1 MSSTNTDEGL
11 DIDLSEETE
20 KPRSGSYFSGTTKRQ
35 LSGRTAYI
43 AIAIAAIAGLYHTV
57 TPAPWVG
64 VPGAFVHR
72 PIHLVFMA
80 VLVFFWYEAHTG
92 ESGDR
97 IPWYD
102 WLLVGI
108 TIPSVLYLAYAV
120 EYGDFA
126 ARAGAPTTV
135 DIVFGVLT
143 ILIVLEMT
151 RRTTGIVLPIIAIT
165 FIAYAFL
172 GPIMPGLL
180 AHRGYGVERVVS
192 HLYLSTEGVFGIPLG
207 VSATFVVLFIIFG
220 AFLEVTGIGD
230 WFIDLAYGYTGRMA
244 GGPAKTS
251 VLASGF
257 MASLNGSAV
266 ANTATTGA
274 FTIPLMKRTGFD
286 DHYAA
291 AVESSASSGG
301 QIMPPVMGAGAFIM
315 AVWTGI
321 PYVYI
326 IAAAVIPA
334 LLYFLCV
341 GMAVHFRAKKQGL
354 EGRPKSELPDSWH
367 LLKTGFHF
375 TIPIIVLVVLLVQGY
390 TAMLAGFVA
399 IVLTVIVAIPLSA
412 AKTFVRALGS
422 GDTKTVQTMSYSA
435 GETAVRAFDR
445 GIRMTLVVA
454 AACATAG
461 IVVGVVTLTG
471 LGLAFSSLVANL
483 SGGVLIIGLVL
494 TMIASIVLGM
504 GLPTT
509 AAYVVVAA
517 LGAPALMDLGVPE
530 LAAHLFIF
538 YFAIISAIT
547 PPIMLAVFT
556 ASGIAESD
564 PWRTGFT
571 ALGIALVGFI
581 IPFLFVYGPEL
592 ILMADPGAVTM
603 AEAPTIALS
612 VATAIVGVIAL
623 SASTQAYLFDD
634 MSWPERA
641 VLFVGA
647 LTLLAPGIM
656 TDAAGLVVLG
666 IIAGRQYTV
675 ANGGLPFV
683 SGTNR

>member
-1 MSSTNTDEGL
+1 MSDTRTDEESF
-11 DIDLSEETE
+11 DVDLADADEPAIEEGSHF
-20 KPRSGSYFSGTTKRQ
+20 SGSARRT
-35 LSGRTAYI
+35 LSGRTKLLAVVLAVVI
-43 AIAIAAIAGLYHTV
+43 GAYHTV
-57 TPAPWVG
+57 AAGVG
-64 VPGAFVHR
+64 VPGAFINR
-72 PIHLVFMA
+72 PIHLAFLA
-80 VLVFFWYEAHTG
+80 ALVFVWYEPHTG
-92 ESGDR
+92 EGGDR
-97 IPWYD
+97 VPWYD
-102 WLLVGI
+102 WLLAGVAAA
-108 TIPSVLYLAYAV
+108 SVLYLTYAI
-120 EYGDFA
+120 YYDDLA
-126 ARAGAPTTV
+126 ARAGTPMTI
-135 DIVFGVLT
+135 DLVFGAVA
-143 ILIVLEMT
+143 ILVVLEMT
-151 RRTTGIVLPIIAIT
+151 RRTTGLILPIIGGS
-165 FIAYAFL
+165 FLAYAYL

-180 AHRGYGVERVVS
+180 AHRGYSAQRIVAHV
-192 HLYLSTEGVFGIPLG
+192 YLGTEGLFGIPLG

-286 DHYAA
+286 DHYSA

-321 PYVYI
+321 PYVEI
-326 IAAAVIPA
+326 IAAATIPA

-354 EGRPKSELPDSWH
+354 EGLDKSELPDSGR
-367 LLKTGFHF
+367 LLREGFHYL
-375 TIPIIVLVVLLVQGY
+375 IPIVVLVYLLVAGY
-390 TAMLAGFVA
+390 TPMLAGFAA
-399 IVLTVIVAIPLSA
+399 IVLTVIVAIPLAA
-412 AKTFVRALGS
+412 AKRFAGALGN
-422 GDTKTVQTMSYSA
+422 GDVATVRGMLWAA

-445 GIRMTLVVA
+445 GIRMTLIVA

-471 LGLAFSSLVANL
+471 LGLVFSSLVANL
-483 SGGVLIIGLVL
+483 SGGVLIVALLL
-494 TMIASIVLGM
+494 TMVASIVMGM

-517 LGAPALMDLGVPE
+517 LGAPALTNLGVPT

-564 PWRTGFT
+564 PWRTGAT
-571 ALGIALVGFI
+571 ALGLAIVGFI
-581 IPFLFVYGPEL
+581 VPFLFIYGPEL
-592 ILMADPGAVTM
+592 ILQGAPL
-603 AEAPTIALS
+603 AIALS
-612 VATAIVGVIAL
+612 TLTAIVGVIGL
-623 SASTQAYLFDD
+623 SASTQGYLLTDA
-634 MSWPERA
+634 SIPERLA
-641 VLFVGA
+641 LFAGA
-647 LTLLAPGIM
+647 LALLVPGLT
-656 TDAAGLVVLG
+656 TDAVGVVLLG
-666 IIAGRQYTV
+666 AVAARQYATV
-675 ANGGLPFV
+675 SEDASLAAAIG
-683 SGTNR
+683 R